1 MGIALKLKIVGKKI
15 ARLDDVIDLTL
26 KRLSYNRGSD
36 DSGNRKYLGVL
47 TRRRRCGDSR
57 STRYPRC
64 YGRRAGALRSL
75 APGNCTL
82 FAEWES
88 LIKANSPNECKL

>member
-47 TRRRRCGDSR
+47 TRRRRCAEHD
-57 STRYPRC
+57 TR
-64 YGRRAGALRSL
+64 GVMAAGALRSL
-75 APGNCTL
+75 QEIVRCLEDG
-82 FAEWES
+82 
-88 LIKANSPNECKL
+88 KV

>member
-26 KRLSYNRGSD
+26 KRLSYNRGGD

-47 TRRRRCGDSR
+47 TRRRSAEHD
-57 STRYPRC
+57 TR
-64 YGRRAGALRSL
+64 GVMAAGALRSL
-75 APGNCTL
+75 QEIVRCLEDG
-82 FAEWES
+82 
-88 LIKANSPNECKL
+88 KV

>member
-64 YGRRAGALRSL
+64 YGRRGSAL
-75 APGNCTL
+75 APGNSTL

-88 LIKANSPNECKL
+88 LIKANSPN

>member
-47 TRRRRCGDSR
+47 TRRRRCAGHD
-57 STRYPRC
+57 TR
-64 YGRRAGALRSL
+64 GVMAAGALRSL
-75 APGNCTL
+75 QEIVRYLEDG
-82 FAEWES
+82 
-88 LIKANSPNECKL
+88 KV